1 MPARKHR
8 VARTDWTLRID
19 YVGQNGTTCP
29 KLSFSEAKLQVTTV
43 QVLKI
48 VSSSNNPDCPY
59 RHTRIPSDTHSR
71 TAEAGSPQHAA
82 IMYSI
87 PVDQYLVSRRN
98 LLRETLR
105 PRASDALGGT
115 VKKRYR
121 CGGSVEGS
129 ISRRK
134 FLGQTAAAAFYFTI
148 VPRRVL
154 GGAGYVP
161 PSDRVNIAFIGVGSQ
176 GLRVMLRFLRE
187 PDVQGVAVC
196 DPNKSSANYP
206 QWDTHEFCISVR
218 KLLSVDSG
226 WDWLSPDQ
234 PIQLTH
240 SLQVTSG
247 VAGREPCQK
256 IVDGYYGSQQRS
268 GQYRGCSAYVDF
280 RELLEKQTDLDAVV
294 VCTTDNL
301 HAAVS
306 AAAMKKRKHVFCQK
320 PLTHT
325 IYEARRI
332 AEIARDTGVATQIA
346 VANQA
351 SEDTRLLCEW
361 IWDGAIGPVREV
373 MNWSSRPFWA
383 QGMERPKEPE
393 AVPEG
398 LDWNLWLGPAPER
411 PFNHAYL
418 PFVWRGWTDF
428 GCGALGDMGSYSF
441 DTIFR
446 VLKLEAPLSV
456 EASSTDRY
464 DETYPLA
471 SIVRYNFPARGD
483 MPPVKFSWYDGG
495 LKPWRPD
502 ELEENRP
509 LKGEGEDEDEGLLFV
524 GDRGK
529 ILCKF
534 NGGNP
539 KLIPQT
545 KMDSYKQPPKTLPR
559 SPGNEREWL
568 DACKGGKVKPGGNF
582 EFEGMVTESL
592 LLGNVATRMGQRLHW
607 DRSTLSVNSEV
618 AQKYVRPERRG
629 GWEL

>member
-1 MPARKHR
+1 
-8 VARTDWTLRID
+8 LRRAASRD
-19 YVGQNGTTCP
+19 FEQG
-29 KLSFSEAKLQVTTV
+29 S
-43 QVLKI
+43 
-48 VSSSNNPDCPY
+48 
-59 RHTRIPSDTHSR
+59 HTRPRFI
-71 TAEAGSPQHAA
+71 
-82 IMYSI
+82 YSI
-87 PVDQYLVSRRN
+87 RVEQYLVEARICGESANGRRE
-98 LLRETLR
+98 LRF
-105 PRASDALGGT
+105 GGT
-115 VKKRYR
+115 VKKQCRSSR
-121 CGGSVEGS
+121 SAKGSV
-129 ISRRK
+129 SRRE
-134 FLGQTAAAAFYFTI
+134 FLRQTAVAAIGFTI

-154 GGAGYVP
+154 GGTGYVP
-161 PSDRVNIAFIGVGSQ
+161 PSDKVNIAFIGVGSQ

-187 PDVQGVAVC
+187 ADVQGVAVC

-206 QWDTHEFCISVR
+206 QWDTHEFCNSVR
-218 KLLSVDSG
+218 KLLGVDSG

-234 PIQLTH
+234 PIPLTH
-240 SLQVTSG
+240 SLRVTSG
-247 VAGREPCQK
+247 VAGRESCQK

-280 RELLEKQTDLDAVV
+280 RELLEKQNDLDAVV

-301 HAAVS
+301 HATVS
-306 AAAMKKRKHVFCQK
+306 AAAMKKHKHVFCQK

-325 IYEARRI
+325 ISEARRI
-332 AEIARDTGVATQIA
+332 AEIARETGVATQIA

-383 QGMERPKEPE
+383 QGMERPKEAE

-446 VLKLEAPLSV
+446 VLKLEAPLTV

-471 SIVRYNFPARGD
+471 SIVRYDFPARGD
-483 MPPVKFSWYDGG
+483 MPPLKFSWYDGG
-495 LKPWRPD
+495 LKPRRPD
-502 ELEENRP
+502 ELEESRP
-509 LKGEGEDEDEGLLFV
+509 LKGDEEEDEGLLFV

-529 ILCKF
+529 ILCRF

-539 KLIPQT
+539 KIIPQT
-545 KMDSYKQPPKTLPR
+545 KMDNYKQPPKTLPR

-582 EFEGMVTESL
+582 EFEGLVTESL
-592 LLGNVATRMGQRLHW
+592 LLGNIATRMGQRLNW

-618 AQKYVRPERRG
+618 AQKYVRPERRS